1 MSQTT
6 RNTIEHVVVAANQP
20 YDQVVATLEARSGRL
35 GDWAAIIGQ
44 LFAAGASWQQVEETI
59 PAQVGGS
66 GMALFSTVD
75 HTPLLALAGKT
86 SRARQYTV
94 GNPLL
99 AVQMTTHVPEAALYA
114 PPRIVVYEDEAGRAF
129 VAYDRFV
136 SLIAQ
141 YQQPEM
147 TEVARTVER
156 KLEALITA
164 VIAAV
169 NSEGA

>member
-1 MSQTT
+1 MNQTT
-6 RNTIEHVVVAANQP
+6 CTVIEHVVVAANQP
-20 YDQVVATLEARSGRL
+20 YDQVVATLEARL
-35 GDWAAIIGQ
+35 GSLRDWAAIVGQ

-59 PAQVGGS
+59 AAQVGAS
-66 GMALFSTVD
+66 GMALFCMFD
-75 HTPLLALAGKT
+75 HTLLLALAGKT
-86 SRARQYTV
+86 SRAKQYTI

-141 YQQPEM
+141 YHQPEM
-147 TEVARTVER
+147 TEVARAVER
-156 KLEALITA
+156 KLEAIITA
-164 VIAAV
+164 A
-169 NSEGA
+169 SEEGVRG